1 MRLTHWLIAATF
13 VALAGCETHSTQAQG
28 SKDHVIEPAEVPEYI
43 EQYQRLRRDLS
54 LEFEGEAYPIHI
66 EDMDTDENLI
76 VIGYELG
83 YVIVGFDMEEGS
95 PTDDLFVVNARLPSE
110 PSNAE
115 KRELEGYDIELSEQ
129 GENLI
134 YQVRLKDQRTGG
146 AYRVRLVINE
156 ALLSTGSSQLNIE
169 GDQATLSGSLGA
181 NTYTQI
187 NGLIDDHPGVQTLVL
202 DQIEGSLDDAINMH
216 TGRLIRNAELATRVT
231 ASSRIYSGGVDLFT
245 AGHRRLWEAGAVV
258 GVHSWCCE
266 NDKPADEL
274 GRDHPAHGPQLAY
287 FRDMLGAQ
295 NGPDFYFFTIE
306 SAPFDG
312 IHEMSREE
320 LTRYQLI
327 KP

>member
-1 MRLTHWLIAATF
+1 MKLTHWLLATAL
-13 VALAGCETHSTQAQG
+13 VALAGCETSNTQPQAT
-28 SKDHVIEPAEVPEYI
+28 KDHMIEPAEVPAYI
-43 EQYQRLRRDLS
+43 DRYQEQRSDLT
-54 LEFEGEAYPIHI
+54 LEFEGKPYPIYF
-66 EDMDTDENLI
+66 EDMDNEEGLI

-83 YVIVGFDMEEGS
+83 HVILSFDMEEGI
-95 PTDDLFVVNARLPSE
+95 PTDDLFVVLARLPSE
-110 PSNAE
+110 ASDAK
-115 KRELEGYDIELSEQ
+115 KRELEGVDIDLSEQ
-129 GENLI
+129 GDNLV
-134 YQVRLKDQRTGG
+134 YRARLKDARTGG
-146 AYRVRLVINE
+146 EYRIRLVINE
-156 ALLSTGSSQLNIE
+156 GLFSTSNSRLDIE
-169 GDQATLSGSLGA
+169 GEQATLSGSLGS

-187 NGLIDDHPGVQTLVL
+187 KDLIDDHPDVQTLVL
-202 DQIEGSLDDAINMH
+202 DQIQGSLDDAINMH
-216 TGRLIRNAELATRVT
+216 TGRLIRNAKLTTQVT
-231 ASSRIYSGGVDLFT
+231 ATSRIYSGGVDLFT
-245 AGHRRLWEAGAVV
+245 AGHRRLWEAGAVI

-287 FRDMLGAQ
+287 FRDMLGTQ